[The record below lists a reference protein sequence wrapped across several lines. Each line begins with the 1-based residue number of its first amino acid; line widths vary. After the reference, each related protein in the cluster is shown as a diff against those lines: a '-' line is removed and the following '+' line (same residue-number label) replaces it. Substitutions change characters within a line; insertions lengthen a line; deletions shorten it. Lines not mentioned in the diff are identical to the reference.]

1 MGKSVG
7 RYLRVFWLTGVAAG
21 LLGCQSALQPLTVP
35 ASPTADPSR
44 PPAATVTIAPTA
56 MPATEPVSTPRPAA
70 EKAGL
75 VLVAT
80 IGPTCPGPQREG
92 QVCTAPYEGEFVVT
106 RADGSEVAR
115 FSTGA
120 DGRVVVDLP
129 PGSYTVSAKAGAGR
143 PFRSGGSAEVTVV
156 TGQYVDVAVD
166 LDTGLR

>member
-1 MGKSVG
+1 M
-7 RYLRVFWLTGVAAG
+7 
-21 LLGCQSALQPLTVP
+21 
-35 ASPTADPSR
+35 
-44 PPAATVTIAPTA
+44 
-56 MPATEPVSTPRPAA
+56 
-70 EKAGL
+70 
-75 VLVAT
+75 
-80 IGPTCPGPQREG
+80 
-92 QVCTAPYEGEFVVT
+92 VT